1 MNQALP
7 NPPPVIGSDRVLHFA
22 VLGDTV
28 GYDCGLAFSAFVVDY
43 RLQRR
48 PPSGSFRSAVSRGE
62 SSLSTVSRHKNV
74 ILIAMNGDKSR
85 TKSE

>member
-7 NPPPVIGSDRVLHFA
+7 SPPPVIGSDRVLHFA

-48 PPSGSFRSAVSRGE
+48 PLDRNRNDALVSTGL
-62 SSLSTVSRHKNV
+62 SLR
-74 ILIAMNGDKSR
+74 
-85 TKSE
+85 